1 MRELLQ
7 NAGIFAWPLGLCS
20 LLATVIILE
29 RLFALRRSRVI
40 PRGYGAAIR
49 RGEIPVSDGGK
60 SVAGSI
66 LEAFERRGLDVEQLK
81 ALTRLEVTRMERGLF
96 ILEIVVS
103 AAPLLGLLGTV
114 TGLVRVFSQI
124 SPETGLPDPA
134 AFVEG
139 VSMALTTTIL
149 GLSIAIPALAFN
161 SYLNRKVDTY
171 EAQLEVGV
179 ERLVAEK
186 KKREP
191 GTAPAPGAP
200 SAGS

>member
-1 MRELLQ
+1 MQQLLE

-20 LLATVIILE
+20 LLATVIIVE
-29 RLFALRRSRVI
+29 RLFALRKSSII
-40 PRGYGAAIR
+40 PRTYEVSFAEGKIPEVGE
-49 RGEIPVSDGGK
+49 RG
-60 SVAGSI
+60 SVAGRI
-66 LEAFERRGLDVEQLK
+66 LQYYHSGKLDAEQIKAF
-81 ALTRLEVTRMERGLF
+81 TRLQVTRMERGLF

-114 TGLVRVFSQI
+114 TGLVTVFSQI

-139 VSMALTTTIL
+139 VSMALTTTIM

-161 SYLNRKVDTY
+161 SFLNRKVDTY

-179 ERLVAEK
+179 ERIIAEM
-186 KKREP
+186 KRAEP
-191 GTAPAPGAP
+191 R
-200 SAGS
+200 S

>member
-1 MRELLQ
+1 MPGRYLQ
-7 NAGIFAWPLGLCS
+7 AFTEGS
-20 LLATVIILE
+20 
-29 RLFALRRSRVI
+29 I
-40 PRGYGAAIR
+40 PETGDAH
-49 RGEIPVSDGGK
+49 
-60 SVAGSI
+60 SVAGRI
-66 LEAFERRGLDVEQLK
+66 LTFFRGGHLDAEQLK
-81 ALTRLEVTRMERGLF
+81 AFTRLEVTRMERGLF

-161 SYLNRKVDTY
+161 SYLSRRVDTY

-179 ERLVAEK
+179 ERLVATLK
-186 KKREP
+186 NKH
-191 GTAPAPGAP
+191 
-200 SAGS
+200 

>member
-1 MRELLQ
+1 MRELIA

-20 LLATVIILE
+20 LLATVIIIE
-29 RLFALRRSRVI
+29 RLFALRRSRII
-40 PRGYGAAIR
+40 PRHYEEAFV
-49 RGEIPVSDGGK
+49 RGDIPSEGDSQ
-60 SVAGSI
+60 SVAGRI
-66 LEAFERRGLDVEQLK
+66 LEYFHLRRLDAEQLK
-81 ALTRLEVTRMERGLF
+81 AFTRLQVTRMERGLF

-114 TGLVRVFSQI
+114 TGLVTVFSQI

-149 GLSIAIPALAFN
+149 GLTIAIPSLAFN
-161 SYLNRKVDTY
+161 SFLNRRVDTY

-179 ERLVAEK
+179 ERLIAAMK
-186 KKREP
+186 K
-191 GTAPAPGAP
+191 P
-200 SAGS
+200 SPRP

>member
-1 MRELLQ
+1 MEDLIQ

-29 RLFALRRSRVI
+29 RIFALRRSRII
-40 PRGYGAAIR
+40 PREYEVAFSQGD
-49 RGEIPVSDGGK
+49 IPASGDDA
-60 SVAGSI
+60 SVAGRI
-66 LEAFERRGLDVEQLK
+66 LSFFHSGQLDSEQLK
-81 ALTRLEVTRMERGLF
+81 AFTRLQVTRMERGLF

-114 TGLVRVFSQI
+114 TGLVKVFSQI

-161 SYLNRKVDTY
+161 SYLNRRVDTF

-179 ERLVAEK
+179 ERLVAALK
-186 KKREP
+186 TSKR
-191 GTAPAPGAP
+191 A
-200 SAGS
+200 

>member
-1 MRELLQ
+1 MWELVD

-29 RLFALRRSRVI
+29 RLFALRRGRII
-40 PRGYGAAIR
+40 PRSYEIAFS
-49 RGEIPVSDGGK
+49 RGQIPESGDRL
-60 SVAGSI
+60 SVAGRI
-66 LEAFERRGLDVEQLK
+66 LEFFHSRKLDAEQLK
-81 ALTRLEVTRMERGLF
+81 AFTRLEVTRMERGLF

-114 TGLVRVFSQI
+114 TGLVKVFSQI
-124 SPETGLPDPA
+124 SPETGMPDPA
-134 AFVEG
+134 SFVEG

-161 SYLNRKVDTY
+161 SYLNRRVDTF

-179 ERLVAEK
+179 ERLVATMK
-186 KKREP
+186 DP
-191 GTAPAPGAP
+191 GRRP
-200 SAGS
+200 

>member
-1 MRELLQ
+1 MKELIQ

-20 LLATVIILE
+20 LLATIIIIE
-29 RLFALRRSRVI
+29 RLFALRRSRII
-40 PRGYGAAIR
+40 PREYEVAFSLGN
-49 RGEIPVSDGGK
+49 IPEKGNDS
-60 SVAGSI
+60 SVAGRI
-66 LEAFERRGLDVEQLK
+66 IEFFHQRRLDAEQLK
-81 ALTRLEVTRMERGLF
+81 AYTRLQVTRMERGLF

-114 TGLVRVFSQI
+114 TGLVKVFSKI
-124 SPETGLPDPA
+124 SPDTGLPDPA

-161 SYLNRKVDTY
+161 SYLTRRVDTL

-179 ERLVAEK
+179 ERLISSMK
-186 KKREP
+186 EP
-191 GTAPAPGAP
+191 GRK
-200 SAGS
+200 S

>member
-1 MRELLQ
+1 MQEILT

-20 LLATVIILE
+20 LLATVIVIE
-29 RLFALRRSRVI
+29 RLFSLRRSRIMPSRYIEAFTQGSLPDV
-40 PRGYGAAIR
+40 GDSY
-49 RGEIPVSDGGK
+49 
-60 SVAGSI
+60 SVAGKI
-66 LEAFERRGLDVEQLK
+66 LTFFHRGDLDAEQLK
-81 ALTRLEVTRMERGLF
+81 AFTRLQVTRMERGLF

-114 TGLVRVFSQI
+114 TGLVQVFSQI

-149 GLSIAIPALAFN
+149 GLSIAIPSLAFN
-161 SYLNRKVDTY
+161 SYLNRRVDTY

-179 ERLVAEK
+179 ERLVASLKEG
-186 KKREP
+186 R
-191 GTAPAPGAP
+191 
-200 SAGS
+200 SR

>member
-1 MRELLQ
+1 MQELVD

-29 RLFALRRSRVI
+29 RLFALRRSRII
-40 PRGYGAAIR
+40 PRSYEVAFSQGT
-49 RGEIPVSDGGK
+49 IPEQGDDA
-60 SVAGSI
+60 SVAGRI
-66 LEAFERRGLDVEQLK
+66 LDFFHSGRLDSEQLK
-81 ALTRLEVTRMERGLF
+81 AFTRLQVTRMERGLF

-114 TGLVRVFSQI
+114 TGLVTVFSQI

-134 AFVEG
+134 SFVEG
-139 VSMALTTTIL
+139 VSLALTTTIL

-161 SYLNRKVDTY
+161 SFLNRRVDTY

-179 ERLVAEK
+179 ERLIAEMK
-186 KKREP
+186 KSSRRP
-191 GTAPAPGAP
+191 
-200 SAGS
+200 

>member
-1 MRELLQ
+1 MEELIR

-29 RLFALRRSRVI
+29 RLFALRRSCII
-40 PRGYGAAIR
+40 PRQYEIAFSQGA
-49 RGEIPVSDGGK
+49 IPESGDSS
-60 SVAGSI
+60 SVAGRI
-66 LEAFERRGLDVEQLK
+66 LQFFHSGRLDAEQLK
-81 ALTRLEVTRMERGLF
+81 AFTRLQVTRMERGLF

-114 TGLVRVFSQI
+114 TGLVKVFSQI
-124 SPETGLPDPA
+124 SPETGMPDPA

-179 ERLVAEK
+179 ERLVATMKESGP
-186 KKREP
+186 RR
-191 GTAPAPGAP
+191 
-200 SAGS
+200 